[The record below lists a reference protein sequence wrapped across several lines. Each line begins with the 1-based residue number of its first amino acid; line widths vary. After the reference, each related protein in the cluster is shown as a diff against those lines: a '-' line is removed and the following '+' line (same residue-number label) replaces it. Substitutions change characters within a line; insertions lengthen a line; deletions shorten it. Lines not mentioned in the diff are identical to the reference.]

1 MPSYPR
7 YPCGPGVCA
16 VRVPSGGFGAGAR
29 PGRLRL
35 GRAQVHARGEL
46 VVGVVCVLVLEM
58 PAGVR
63 LHVLGAVV
71 WGSPERC
78 ARAPVTPR

>member
-1 MPSYPR
+1 MR
-7 YPCGPGVCA
+7 PGCVCSA
-16 VRVPSGGFGAGAR
+16 RSLRRLRGRAR

-35 GRAQVHARGEL
+35 GRARVHARGEL
-46 VVGVVCVLVLEM
+46 VFGVVCVLVLEM